1 MSLAHGERHRWIKE
15 ISEINRKINQ
25 GAGPAGGAPVRGAPV
40 SAAASRPNVES
51 GGGMRM
57 ANVPRLSGGEE

>member
-1 MSLAHGERHRWIKE
+1 MKE
-15 ISEINRKINQ
+15 ISEINKKINQ
-25 GAGPAGGAPVRGAPV
+25 GAGPAGGAPARAAPV